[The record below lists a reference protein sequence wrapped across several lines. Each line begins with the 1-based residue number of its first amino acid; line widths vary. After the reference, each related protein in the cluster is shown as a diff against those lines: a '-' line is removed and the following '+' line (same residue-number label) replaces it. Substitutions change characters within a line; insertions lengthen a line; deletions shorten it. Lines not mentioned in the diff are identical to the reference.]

1 MGNEVPTESTTTS
14 HVTVDAR
21 GLSCPE
27 PVIMTI
33 KAIDAAGSGSSL
45 EVLVDTATSR
55 NNVLLA
61 AQQRGWQGEYDEDV
75 DGTFHVMLKK

>member
-1 MGNEVPTESTTTS
+1 MGNDAPAEHTATKR
-14 HVTVDAR
+14 VTVDAR

-27 PVIMTI
+27 PVIMTMEAM
-33 KAIDAAGSGSSL
+33 KSAGAGAAL

-61 AQQRGWQGEYDEDV
+61 AGQRGWEGEYVEDAE
-75 DGTFHVMLKK
+75 GTFHVMLKK

>member
-1 MGNEVPTESTTTS
+1 MKDGNQNQHRV
-14 HVTVDAR
+14 VVDAC

-27 PVIMTI
+27 PVIMSM
-33 KAIDAAGSGSSL
+33 AAMDAAESGTSI

-61 AQQRGWQGEYDEDV
+61 ARQRGWEGEYEEDA
-75 DGTFHVMLKK
+75 DGIFQVMLRK